1 MTVSVYSS
9 SWKSGMC
16 LGSRENPDQ
25 YILDEYIARGGEGES
40 WRARRIDRSGDASY
54 WMVKILKQQSDPAEL
69 RKWQTRWDDCAATAN
84 SLAIEG
90 LVAPIAIV
98 GPSPH
103 WPGTESGTLSSY
115 LVTRWCD
122 GWNLRQWARS
132 NPDPL
137 ETADVLVRLCALADR
152 LHDRGWIH
160 GDISSGNVMITRDHR
175 VQLIDLTFL
184 HRAGVPR
191 TAPVHTDGYVALEK
205 VPNLHLTTI
214 EAERYAVGVLVRE
227 ALLGVQPEVV
237 PGGGRSRFEDELEHA
252 GYSAEAAA
260 HAAQP
265 LADDPAQRP
274 RKLLPWAE
282 RLRALLQDGGRPARH
297 RCVDVLIGGAHGLVV
312 AAGGTGGVEFLRVP
326 GPAPVA
332 DTLPPDEGAPR
343 GVHEVAIQY
352 TGTGRPV
359 VFALD
364 LSGDLHVGDASGW
377 RTGLVGACG
386 LAVCRTV
393 EGDLIGWTAHDGA
406 LYAVRCPADGGEPVR
421 RRIEQTVAGRVLAA
435 ARGTNGNT
443 AVLVDDGST
452 LSCLWFGQGPL
463 SPPRD
468 REVVLGRRPDQ
479 AALAVNRWG
488 NLEAVL
494 NFSSGP
500 AEFVEH
506 DGMGWDTP
514 VPLTTT
520 QPVSH
525 VAAVGHRG
533 GPTVALAGPEGVL
546 VMTGD
551 TEDSTWSPIK
561 ESSGATRV
569 TVAEGAGWRLCLA
582 AVVEGTARLWFE
594 KVTGNGWDDRVV
606 LI

>member
-1 MTVSVYSS
+1 
-9 SWKSGMC
+9 MC

-25 YILDEYIARGGEGES
+25 YILDEFIARGGEGES
-40 WRARRIDRSGDASY
+40 WRARRIYRSGDASDC
-54 WMVKILKQQSDPAEL
+54 MVKILEPQSDPAKL
-69 RKWQTRWDDCAATAN
+69 RKWQARWDDCAAIAN
-84 SLAIEG
+84 NLSIDG
-90 LVAPIAIV
+90 LVAPIAII

-103 WPGTESGTLSSY
+103 WPGTDFGTLSSY

-137 ETADVLVRLCALADR
+137 EAVDVLVRLCALVDR

-160 GDISSGNVMITRDHR
+160 GDISSGNVMITRDR
-175 VQLIDLTFL
+175 WVQLIDLTFL

-191 TAPVHTDGYVALEK
+191 TAPVHTDGYVALER

-227 ALLGVQPEVV
+227 ALLGMHPEEL
-237 PGGGRSRFEDELEHA
+237 PGGVRSQFEDELKRA

-265 LADDPAQRP
+265 LADDPTQRP
-274 RKLLPWAE
+274 RKMLPWAQ
-282 RLRALLQDGGRPARH
+282 RLRALLQEGGRPARH
-297 RCVDVLIGGAHGLVV
+297 RCVDILGGGTHGLVV
-312 AAGGTGGVEFLRVP
+312 VAGGAGGVEFLRVP
-326 GPAPVA
+326 GPAPAVA

-364 LSGDLHVGDASGW
+364 RTGDLHVGDASGW
-377 RTGLVGACG
+377 RTGLVGASG
-386 LAVCRTV
+386 LAVCRTA

-406 LYAVRCPADGGEPVR
+406 LYAVRCPADGGEPAR
-421 RRIEQTVAGRVLAA
+421 QRIERTVAVRVLAA
-435 ARGTNGNT
+435 ARDTDGST
-443 AVLVDDGST
+443 AVLVDDGNSV
-452 LSCLWFGQGPL
+452 SCLRLGHGPL
-463 SPPRD
+463 RPPTD
-468 REVVLGRRPDQ
+468 REVVHGRRADR

-494 NFSSGP
+494 SFPSGP
-500 AEFVEH
+500 PESVEH
-506 DGMGWDTP
+506 DSMGWDTP
-514 VPLTTT
+514 VPLAAA

-551 TEDSTWSPIK
+551 AEDSAWSPIK

-569 TVAEGAGWRLCLA
+569 SIAEGAGWRLCLA

>member
-1 MTVSVYSS
+1 MYSS
-9 SWKSGMC
+9 SWKSGMH

-40 WRARRIDRSGDASY
+40 WRARRIDRSGDAFDC
-54 WMVKILKQQSDPAEL
+54 MVKILEPQSDPAKL
-69 RKWQTRWDDCAATAN
+69 RKWQARWDDCAAIAN
-84 SLAIEG
+84 NLSIEG

-103 WPGTESGTLSSY
+103 WPGTDSSTLSSY

-122 GWNLRQWARS
+122 GWNLRQWAKS
-132 NPDPL
+132 NHDPL
-137 ETADVLVRLCALADR
+137 EAADILVRLCALVDR
-152 LHDRGWIH
+152 LHDQGWVH
-160 GDISSGNVMITRDHR
+160 GDISSGNVMITRTR
-175 VQLIDLTFL
+175 WVQLIDLTFL

-191 TAPVHTDGYVALEK
+191 TAPVWTPGYVALEK

-214 EAERYAVGVLVRE
+214 EAERYAVGVLARE
-227 ALLGVQPEVV
+227 ALLGVPPERA
-237 PGGGRSRFEDELEHA
+237 PCGLRSQFEDELTHA
-252 GYSAEAAA
+252 GYSAEAAE
-260 HAAQP
+260 HAAVP
-265 LADDPAQRP
+265 LSDDPAQRP
-274 RKLLPWAE
+274 SKLLPWAE

-297 RCVDVLIGGAHGLVV
+297 RCVDVLVGGTHGLVV
-312 AAGGTGGVEFLRVP
+312 AAGGAGGVEFLRVP
-326 GPAPVA
+326 GPVPVA
-332 DTLPPDEGAPR
+332 EALPPDEGAPR

-352 TGTGRPV
+352 TGNGRPV

-364 LSGDLHVGDASGW
+364 HAGALHIGDASGW
-377 RTGLVGACG
+377 RKGLVGAAG
-386 LAVCRTV
+386 LAVCRTS
-393 EGDLIGWTAHDGA
+393 EGDLIGWTALDGA
-406 LYAVRCPADGGEPVR
+406 LYAVRCPADGGEPAR
-421 RRIEQTVAGRVLAA
+421 HRIEQTVAVRVLAA
-435 ARGTNGNT
+435 ARDTDGNT

-452 LSCLWFGQGPL
+452 VSCLRFGHGPL
-463 SPPRD
+463 RPPHD
-468 REVVLGRRPDQ
+468 REVVHDRRPDQ
-479 AALAVNRWG
+479 AALVVNRWG

-494 NFSSGP
+494 NFPSGP
-500 AEFVEH
+500 PESVEH
-506 DGMGWDTP
+506 DGVGWDTP

-551 TEDSTWSPIK
+551 AEDSARSPLK

-569 TVAEGAGWRLCLA
+569 TIAEGTGWRLCLA

-606 LI
+606 LM

>member
-1 MTVSVYSS
+1 
-9 SWKSGMC
+9 MC

-25 YILDEYIARGGEGES
+25 YILDEYIDIPGGEGKS
-40 WRARRIDRSGDASY
+40 WRARRIDRSGDASD
-54 WMVKILKQQSDPAEL
+54 WMVKILKPQSDPAEL
-69 RKWQTRWDDCAATAN
+69 RKWQARWDDCAANAN
-84 SLAIEG
+84 RLAIEG

-137 ETADVLVRLCALADR
+137 EACDVLVRLCALVDR

-160 GDISSGNVMITRDHR
+160 GDISSGNVMITRDHW

-184 HRAGVPR
+184 HRAGDTR
-191 TAPVHTDGYVALEK
+191 TVAAHTPGYVAPEK
-205 VPNLHLTTI
+205 VPNLRLTTI

-227 ALLGVQPEVV
+227 ALSGVRPEQV
-237 PGGGRSRFEDELEHA
+237 PGGARGQFEDELTHA

-260 HAAQP
+260 HAALP

-274 RKLLPWAE
+274 WKLLPWAE
-282 RLRALLQDGGRPARH
+282 RLRALLREGGRPARH
-297 RCVDVLIGGAHGLVV
+297 RCVDVLTGGTHGLVV
-312 AAGGTGGVEFLRVP
+312 AAGGAGGVEFLRVP
-326 GPAPVA
+326 GPVGAVPVA
-332 DTLPPDEGAPR
+332 QALPPDEGSPR
-343 GVHEVAIQY
+343 GVREVAIRY
-352 TGTGRPV
+352 TGTGCPV

-364 LSGDLHVGDASGW
+364 AAGNLHVGDASGW
-377 RTGLVGACG
+377 RTELVGASG
-386 LAVCRTV
+386 LAVCRTA

-421 RRIEQTVAGRVLAA
+421 QRIEQTVAVRVLAA
-435 ARGTNGNT
+435 ARDTEGRTV
-443 AVLVDDGST
+443 VLVDDGSSV
-452 LSCLWFGQGPL
+452 SCLWLGHGPL
-463 SPPRD
+463 RPPTD
-468 REVVLGRRPDQ
+468 REVVHGRRADQ

-494 NFSSGP
+494 SFPSGP
-500 AEFVEH
+500 PESVEH
-506 DGMGWDTP
+506 DSMGWDTP
-514 VPLTTT
+514 VPLATA

-551 TEDSTWSPIK
+551 AEDSGWSPIK
-561 ESSGATRV
+561 ESCGATRV
-569 TVAEGAGWRLCLA
+569 GIAEGAGWRLCLA